1 MKRTVAFVA
10 AVMMILLAALSV
22 TYAAETVK
30 LRYSNYMPATHRMSL
45 LTGQFCEEI
54 KKRTNGRVE
63 ITHYPGGTLTTA
75 PKIFQGVVTGF
86 SDFGW
91 SVTNYN
97 QGRFPVMDLTVMPI
111 GKSDGWVASQ
121 VADDFYRKFTP
132 KEWDSVHVLFM
143 SATGPNIIYTAKTAV
158 RTLEDLKGVKIRATG
173 KTADTLEALGGAPV
187 PLELGDTY
195 EALRRGVIE
204 GCLGPLEQ
212 LKGWRLGE
220 LAKYV
225 TASWRVGSSNTFYAV
240 MNKEKWNSLP
250 ADIKKIFDEVS
261 MEFKAKHALAWNEID
276 LEGLEFLKQR
286 GGQAI
291 QLPDAEARRWEKVVE
306 PVIINYKK
314 DLMSKGYK
322 ADEIDGWIGY
332 IRERVGF
339 WEKKSKEQGIKSLWQ

>member
-1 MKRTVAFVA
+1 MKRAGTLGATA
-10 AVMMILLAALSV
+10 AMLLFLTLSA
-22 TYAAETVK
+22 TYAAAVVK

-86 SDFGW
+86 SDLGW

-121 VADDFYRKFTP
+121 VADDFFRKFSP

-143 SATGPNIIYTAKTAV
+143 SATGPNIVYTAKKAV
-158 RTLEDLKGVKIRATG
+158 RNLEDLKGVKVRAVG

-187 PLELGDTY
+187 PLELADTY

-220 LAKYV
+220 LTKYV
-225 TASWRVGSSNTFYAV
+225 TASWQVGSCNTFYAV
-240 MNKEKWNSLP
+240 MNKEKWDALP
-250 ADIKKIFDEVS
+250 ADLKKIFDETAA
-261 MEFKAKHALAWNEID
+261 EFKIRHAQAWNEID
-276 LEGLEFLKQR
+276 REGIEFLKSR
-286 GGQAI
+286 GGQVI
-291 QLPDAEARRWEKVVE
+291 QLPEGEARRWEKAVE
-306 PVIINYKK
+306 PVIANYKK
-314 DLMSKGYK
+314 DLISKGFK
-322 ADEIDGWIGY
+322 AGDVDGWIAY
-332 IRERVGF
+332 IRERIAF